1 MFCSKA
7 IRILAGRKTAQLTVL
22 CNNSSRRFLHSLK
35 VRNFANE
42 AKAAQRIL
50 ARSPILPSDLARMC
64 GVRLIHTSDTRR
76 QTGDEGKEQKNEDDE
91 KDRMLSA
98 LKTAVAFFAAP
109 MLLIFLFRSG
119 DRRETPSKLES
130 AQRSGEE
137 QTESA
142 VCISTFSCGQ
152 VELWERSVGMIS
164 TRTSY

>member
-1 MFCSKA
+1 MFCAKA
-7 IRILAGRKTAQLTVL
+7 IRILAGRNSAKLTVL

-50 ARSPILPSDLARMC
+50 SRSQIVSSDLARMC
-64 GVRLIHTSDTRR
+64 GMRLIHSSDSRR
-76 QTGDEGKEQKNEDDE
+76 QNDDDGKENKNEDDE

-119 DRRETPSKLES
+119 SSDRRDTKNQLETGQRGE
-130 AQRSGEE
+130 AQPDF
-137 QTESA
+137 A
-142 VCISTFSCGQ
+142 VHH
-152 VELWERSVGMIS
+152 
-164 TRTSY
+164 

>member
-64 GVRLIHTSDTRR
+64 GVRLIHTTDSRR
-76 QTGDEGKEQKNEDDE
+76 QNEEGKEKKNDDDE

-130 AQRSGEE
+130 AQRSGE
-137 QTESA
+137 
-142 VCISTFSCGQ
+142 
-152 VELWERSVGMIS
+152 
-164 TRTSY
+164 

>member
-1 MFCSKA
+1 MYLSLMYCLTEKCPIFRMFCAKA
-7 IRILAGRKTAQLTVL
+7 IRILAGRKSAKLTVL

-42 AKAAQRIL
+42 AKAAQKIL
-50 ARSPILPSDLARMC
+50 SRSQIVPSDLAKIC

-119 DRRETPSKLES
+119 SSDRRDTKNQLETGQRGE
-130 AQRSGEE
+130 AQPDF
-137 QTESA
+137 A
-142 VCISTFSCGQ
+142 VQ
-152 VELWERSVGMIS
+152 H
-164 TRTSY
+164 

>member
-1 MFCSKA
+1 M
-7 IRILAGRKTAQLTVL
+7 TVL

-42 AKAAQRIL
+42 AKAAQKIL
-50 ARSPILPSDLARMC
+50 SRSQIVPSDLAKIC

-119 DRRETPSKLES
+119 SSDRRDTKNQLETGQRGE
-130 AQRSGEE
+130 AQPDF
-137 QTESA
+137 A
-142 VCISTFSCGQ
+142 VQ
-152 VELWERSVGMIS
+152 H
-164 TRTSY
+164 

>member
-7 IRILAGRKTAQLTVL
+7 IRILAGRKSAKLTVL

-50 ARSPILPSDLARMC
+50 ARSPIVPSDLARMC

-76 QTGDEGKEQKNEDDE
+76 QNEEEGKEKKNEDDE

-109 MLLIFLFRSG
+109 MLLILLFRSG
-119 DRRETPSKLES
+119 ERRESTNQLES
-130 AQRSGEE
+130 GQRSG
-137 QTESA
+137 
-142 VCISTFSCGQ
+142 
-152 VELWERSVGMIS
+152 
-164 TRTSY
+164 

>member
-7 IRILAGRKTAQLTVL
+7 IRILAGRKSAKLTVL

-42 AKAAQRIL
+42 AKAAQKIL
-50 ARSPILPSDLARMC
+50 SRSQIVPSDLAKIC

-119 DRRETPSKLES
+119 SSDRRDTKNQLETGQRGE
-130 AQRSGEE
+130 AQPDF
-137 QTESA
+137 A
-142 VCISTFSCGQ
+142 VQ
-152 VELWERSVGMIS
+152 H
-164 TRTSY
+164 

>member
-1 MFCSKA
+1 M
-7 IRILAGRKTAQLTVL
+7 TVL

-35 VRNFANE
+35 VKNFANE
-42 AKAAQRIL
+42 AKAAQKIL
-50 ARSPILPSDLARMC
+50 SRSQIVPSDLAKIC

-119 DRRETPSKLES
+119 SSDRRDTKNQLETGQRGE
-130 AQRSGEE
+130 AQPDF
-137 QTESA
+137 A
-142 VCISTFSCGQ
+142 VQ
-152 VELWERSVGMIS
+152 H
-164 TRTSY
+164 